1 MSISHVQSTLG
12 RIPDGTIHEILQY
25 LDPISL
31 VELCQAY
38 PSLTAYAE
46 DAVKRAM
53 EEENLPGSWDIAT
66 LTRHHIKMKR
76 YRACLRDLL
85 LPLVHTTGSNTP
97 SNFLLRSIRNF
108 TDRVAGAHSWYKHLS
123 IAEDRSFVF
132 SLDLTVNMHYDQS
145 SAKFYDK

>member
-38 PSLTAYAE
+38 PSLTACAK

-85 LPLVHTTGSNTP
+85 LPLECTRPGATLHRTSSSDPFGILQIEWPVRIHGI
-97 SNFLLRSIRNF
+97 SI
-108 TDRVAGAHSWYKHLS
+108 
-123 IAEDRSFVF
+123 
-132 SLDLTVNMHYDQS
+132 
-145 SAKFYDK
+145 